1 MYEKTSGLRAIVVVR
16 LQTAYQAAAP
26 VWPTAQVHGGAS
38 VSPILRRTPGV
49 GMPVCDRALAGGA
62 ALRSS
67 TAAII
72 AIAAKNATRERE

>member
-1 MYEKTSGLRAIVVVR
+1 MRKPQACALLWLCDCKPHIKRPRRYGQLRR
-16 LQTAYQAAAP
+16 CMGELRFLR
-26 VWPTAQVHGGAS
+26 
-38 VSPILRRTPGV
+38 ILRRTPGV